1 MALLPYGAHG
11 RLEAG
16 FIDVIEA
23 LLFEVASIEA
33 AHDAHALDSLLQHGR
48 HIGQSFLHIAAARVE
63 LFPKEFDRIR
73 NERYDHKAE
82 HRQFPLQVD
91 HGNER
96 TDENG
101 AFLHQLDEI
110 IHDGCLQRRNV
121 IRQVAHD
128 VPGAA
133 TIIVGDR

>member
-1 MALLPYGAHG
+1 M
-11 RLEAG
+11 
-16 FIDVIEA
+16 
-23 LLFEVASIEA
+23 
-33 AHDAHALDSLLQHGR
+33 
-48 HIGQSFLHIAAARVE
+48 E

-82 HRQFPLQVD
+82 HRQFPLQVN

-96 TDENG
+96 TDENS

-133 TIIVGDR
+133 AIIVGDR